1 MPHQIEKSVL
11 VHWHYSVSEWESFI
25 TCEKDKGYKCFLKGF
40 LIAGTIA
47 FLVTRYGIST
57 LWITTL
63 TVSCLAAILF
73 GVFCYS
79 YSKYQVKWKQPQSP
93 QIIITSDNASVNGKL
108 TIFNGEGKFLRH
120 ADLKEKYDRNVLEI
134 VYESKKGEKVLS
146 KQLIIPV
153 PKGKL
158 REAIVLLDSL
168 NSTRAAWSL
177 YR

>member
-79 YSKYQVKWKQPQSP
+79 YSKYQVKWKQPQPP

-134 VYESKKGEKVLS
+134 VYESKKGEKVSS